1 MPRATPNSSGHY
13 HYHDLDL
20 IVKRDRDHYQH
31 YQWSLINDRDHG
43 HDHDQWSWSGSWSRP
58 WLWSWSSSMIVIA
71 IHDSG
76 YFIYY
81 TIYSDGDVFTQRYV
95 SLRQRSVSRN
105 RDMSISDI
113 DAPPRVSQIHNFG
126 YESGPC
132 GSPRAHIKPE
142 RSYAH
147 QEASQ
152 IHLEPISTCVRPKN
166 IKQITNN
173 KDKQIILFNP
183 WPLTPWLGSRWDN
196 FCLVHGAIHVR
207 CVCCFTIIRHTIM
220 SEGVGNHC

>member
-1 MPRATPNSSGHY
+1 MPLSDKDMSLSGR
-13 HYHDLDL
+13 DMFLS
-20 IVKRDRDHYQH
+20 DRDIV
-31 YQWSLINDRDHG
+31 SLR
-43 HDHDQWSWSGSWSRP
+43 QRYVSLRE
-58 WLWSWSSSMIVIA
+58 
-71 IHDSG
+71 
-76 YFIYY
+76 
-81 TIYSDGDVFTQRYV
+81 RYV